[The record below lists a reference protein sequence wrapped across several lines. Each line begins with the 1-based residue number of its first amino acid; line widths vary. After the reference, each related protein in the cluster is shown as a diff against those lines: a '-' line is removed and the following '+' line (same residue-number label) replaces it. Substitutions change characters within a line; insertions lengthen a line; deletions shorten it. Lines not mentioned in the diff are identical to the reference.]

1 MGNPMKPD
9 EIAEVVAWR
18 HHLHRNPE
26 LAFDEYET
34 ASFVARTLAS
44 FSLRVSEGLGG
55 TGVVGTLSSGTS
67 VRPTE
72 TGPT

>member
-1 MGNPMKPD
+1 MKPD

-67 VRPTE
+67 GRPTE